1 MSNELREEHA
11 KRLLTDPLFVEAFEV
26 LEKNLQNSWSASGV
40 SETEAR
46 EQIWLSLRLLERIRL
61 HLTSIVETGDM
72 AKKFKEYQLQEIIM
86 VDTQEAP
93 HLAGDLP
100 KAPGSISEAQD
111 ALLGLMDSIEKPEEE
126 EKASPSEEVTE
137 DALEEESDEVEEEV
151 EETEDETLEDD
162 ESEESDEE
170 EVEDDSEE
178 TTLYT
183 VTVDGEEHEVTEE
196 ELVKGYSRQA
206 DYTRKTQQLAEHR
219 KQIDQAVEQYKGEIA
234 QTQQAREQYVSA
246 VAQAIETNYSHL
258 QQFQN
263 IDWERLKTEDREEYL
278 TKRDDY
284 RQAQEQIQSLQTAQG
299 EAQNQ
304 AAAEAQKEHQR
315 MVQEEHQKMVS
326 IIPQW
331 GEAET
336 RQAIAK
342 TVSEFALTKGYT
354 QEELNQLVDHRSIL
368 VLMQAKAYED
378 MQKKQN
384 TVRSKKV
391 KNKPK
396 VIRGKAKTE
405 KTSSDSVKR
414 KKQMKRLQQTGRAE
428 DAASLFE
435 DFVQL

>member
-1 MSNELREEHA
+1 
-11 KRLLTDPLFVEAFEV
+11 
-26 LEKNLQNSWSASGV
+26 
-40 SETEAR
+40 
-46 EQIWLSLRLLERIRL
+46 
-61 HLTSIVETGDM
+61 
-72 AKKFKEYQLQEIIM
+72 M

-93 HLAGDLP
+93 QIAGELP

-170 EVEDDSEE
+170 EVEDESEE

-263 IDWERLKTEDREEYL
+263 VDWERLKTEDREEYL

-284 RQAQEQIQSLQTAQG
+284 RQAQEQIQSLQAAQG

-315 MVQEEHQKMVS
+315 TVQEEHQKMVS

>member
-1 MSNELREEHA
+1 
-11 KRLLTDPLFVEAFEV
+11 
-26 LEKNLQNSWSASGV
+26 
-40 SETEAR
+40 
-46 EQIWLSLRLLERIRL
+46 
-61 HLTSIVETGDM
+61 
-72 AKKFKEYQLQEIIM
+72 M
-86 VDTQEAP
+86 VDTQSAP
-93 HLAGDLP
+93 QLAGELP
-100 KAPGSISEAQD
+100 KSPGSISEAQD
-111 ALLGLMDSIEKPEEE
+111 AFIGLMDSFEKPEEE
-126 EKASPSEEVTE
+126 EKASPSEETTE
-137 DALEEESDEVEEEV
+137 DVSEEPSNEVEEEV
-151 EETEDETLEDD
+151 EETEDETTDD

-183 VTVDGEEHEVTEE
+183 VTVDGEEQEVTEE

-219 KQIDQAVEQYKGEIA
+219 KQIDQAVEQYKSEIA
-234 QTQQAREQYVSA
+234 ETQQAREQYVSA

-263 IDWERLKTEDREEYL
+263 IDWEKLKTEDREEYL

-284 RQAQEQIQSLQTAQG
+284 RQAQDQIQSLQAAQG

-304 AAAEAQKEHQR
+304 AAAEAQKEHQKT
-315 MVQEEHQKMVS
+315 VQEEHQKMVS

-331 GEAET
+331 AEPET

-396 VIRGKAKTE
+396 VVRGKAKAD
-405 KTSSDSVKR
+405 KKDNDSAKR

-428 DAASLFE
+428 DAVSLFE
-435 DFVQL
+435 DFVEL

>member
-1 MSNELREEHA
+1 
-11 KRLLTDPLFVEAFEV
+11 
-26 LEKNLQNSWSASGV
+26 
-40 SETEAR
+40 
-46 EQIWLSLRLLERIRL
+46 
-61 HLTSIVETGDM
+61 
-72 AKKFKEYQLQEIIM
+72 M
-86 VDTQEAP
+86 VDTQSAP
-93 HLAGDLP
+93 QLAGELP
-100 KAPGSISEAQD
+100 KSPGSISEAQD
-111 ALLGLMDSIEKPEEE
+111 AFIGLMDSFEKPEEE
-126 EKASPSEEVTE
+126 EKASPSEETTE
-137 DALEEESDEVEEEV
+137 DALEEPSNEVEEEV
-151 EETEDETLEDD
+151 EETEDETTDD

-219 KQIDQAVEQYKGEIA
+219 KQIDQAVEQYKSEIA
-234 QTQQAREQYVSA
+234 ETQQAREQYVSA

-263 IDWERLKTEDREEYL
+263 IDWEKLKTEDREEYL

-284 RQAQEQIQSLQTAQG
+284 RQAQDQIQSLQAAQG

-304 AAAEAQKEHQR
+304 AAAEAQKEHQKT
-315 MVQEEHQKMVS
+315 VQEEHQKMVS

-331 GEAET
+331 AEPET

-396 VIRGKAKTE
+396 VVRGKAKAD
-405 KTSSDSVKR
+405 KKDNDSAKR

-428 DAASLFE
+428 DAVSLFE
-435 DFVQL
+435 DFVEL

>member
-1 MSNELREEHA
+1 
-11 KRLLTDPLFVEAFEV
+11 
-26 LEKNLQNSWSASGV
+26 
-40 SETEAR
+40 
-46 EQIWLSLRLLERIRL
+46 
-61 HLTSIVETGDM
+61 
-72 AKKFKEYQLQEIIM
+72 M
-86 VDTQEAP
+86 VDTQAAP
-93 HLAGDLP
+93 HLTGELP
-100 KAPGSISEAQD
+100 KEPGSISEAQD

-206 DYTRKTQQLAEHR
+206 DYTRKTQQLAEYR
-219 KQIDQAVEQYKGEIA
+219 KQIDQAVEKYKGEIA

-299 EAQNQ
+299 EAQHQ
-304 AAAEAQKEHQR
+304 AEAEALKDHQR

-396 VIRGKAKTE
+396 VVRGKAKLD
-405 KTSSDSVKR
+405 KQDNDSVKR

>member
-1 MSNELREEHA
+1 
-11 KRLLTDPLFVEAFEV
+11 
-26 LEKNLQNSWSASGV
+26 
-40 SETEAR
+40 
-46 EQIWLSLRLLERIRL
+46 
-61 HLTSIVETGDM
+61 
-72 AKKFKEYQLQEIIM
+72 M

-100 KAPGSISEAQD
+100 KEPGSISEAQD
-111 ALLGLMDSIEKPEEE
+111 AFLGLMDSIEKPEEE

-170 EVEDDSEE
+170 EVEDESEE

-263 IDWERLKTEDREEYL
+263 VDWERLKTEDREEYL

-284 RQAQEQIQSLQTAQG
+284 RQAQDQIQSLQAAQG

-304 AAAEAQKEHQR
+304 AAAEAENEHQR
-315 MVQEEHQKMVS
+315 TVQEEHQKMVS

-414 KKQMKRLQQTGRAE
+414 KKQLKRLQQTGRAE

>member
-1 MSNELREEHA
+1 
-11 KRLLTDPLFVEAFEV
+11 
-26 LEKNLQNSWSASGV
+26 
-40 SETEAR
+40 
-46 EQIWLSLRLLERIRL
+46 
-61 HLTSIVETGDM
+61 
-72 AKKFKEYQLQEIIM
+72 M
-86 VDTQEAP
+86 VDTQSAP
-93 HLAGDLP
+93 QLVGELP
-100 KAPGSISEAQD
+100 KEPGSIAEAQD
-111 ALLGLMDSIEKPEEE
+111 AFLGLMDSIEKPEEE

-137 DALEEESDEVEEEV
+137 DALEEPSDEVEET
-151 EETEDETLEDD
+151 EEETLEDD

-284 RQAQEQIQSLQTAQG
+284 RQAQDQIQSLQAAQG

-304 AAAEAQKEHQR
+304 AAAEAQKEHQKT
-315 MVQEEHQKMVS
+315 VQEEHQKMVS

-331 GEAET
+331 AEPET

-391 KNKPK
+391 KNKPT
-396 VIRGKAKTE
+396 VVRSKAKLD
-405 KTSSDSVKR
+405 KQDNDSVKR
-414 KKQMKRLQQTGRAE
+414 KKQMKRLQRTGRAE

-435 DFVQL
+435 DFVEL

>member
-1 MSNELREEHA
+1 
-11 KRLLTDPLFVEAFEV
+11 
-26 LEKNLQNSWSASGV
+26 
-40 SETEAR
+40 
-46 EQIWLSLRLLERIRL
+46 
-61 HLTSIVETGDM
+61 
-72 AKKFKEYQLQEIIM
+72 M

-93 HLAGDLP
+93 HLAGELP
-100 KAPGSISEAQD
+100 KSPGSISEAQD

-378 MQKKQN
+378 MQKKQT

-396 VIRGKAKTE
+396 VVRGKAKAD
-405 KTSSDSVKR
+405 KQDNDSVKR
-414 KKQMKRLQQTGRAE
+414 KKQMKRLQQTGKAE

>member
-1 MSNELREEHA
+1 M
-11 KRLLTDPLFVEAFEV
+11 
-26 LEKNLQNSWSASGV
+26 
-40 SETEAR
+40 
-46 EQIWLSLRLLERIRL
+46 
-61 HLTSIVETGDM
+61 
-72 AKKFKEYQLQEIIM
+72 
-86 VDTQEAP
+86 
-93 HLAGDLP
+93 
-100 KAPGSISEAQD
+100 
-111 ALLGLMDSIEKPEEE
+111 
-126 EKASPSEEVTE
+126 
-137 DALEEESDEVEEEV
+137 
-151 EETEDETLEDD
+151 EDD

-178 TTLYT
+178 TLLYT

-206 DYTRKTQQLAEHR
+206 DYTRKTQQLAEYR
-219 KQIDQAVEQYKGEIA
+219 NKIDQAVQNYESEIA

-258 QQFQN
+258 AQFQN
-263 IDWERLKTEDREEYL
+263 VDWERLKVEDREEYL

-284 RQAQEQIQSLQTAQG
+284 RQAQDQIQSLQQAQAK
-299 EAQNQ
+299 AQEESQ
-304 AAAEAQKEHQR
+304 AEAQKEHQR
-315 MVQEEHQKMVS
+315 IVQQEHQKMVS

-331 GEAET
+331 AEDDK

-342 TVSEFALTKGYT
+342 AVSEFAITKGYT
-354 QEELNQLVDHRSIL
+354 QEELSQLVDHRSIL

-396 VIRGKAKTE
+396 VIRGKAKAG
-405 KTSSDSVKR
+405 KVDADKAKR
-414 KKQMKRLQQTGRAE
+414 AKQMKRLQQTGRAE

-435 DFVQL
+435 DFVEL

>member
-1 MSNELREEHA
+1 
-11 KRLLTDPLFVEAFEV
+11 
-26 LEKNLQNSWSASGV
+26 
-40 SETEAR
+40 
-46 EQIWLSLRLLERIRL
+46 
-61 HLTSIVETGDM
+61 
-72 AKKFKEYQLQEIIM
+72 M
-86 VDTQEAP
+86 VDNQSGPQLVGE
-93 HLAGDLP
+93 LP
-100 KAPGSISEAQD
+100 ETPGSISEAQD
-111 ALLGLMDSIEKPEEE
+111 AILGLMDSLEKPEEE
-126 EKASPSEEVTE
+126 EQASPSEEVTE
-137 DALEEESDEVEEEV
+137 DVLEEESDEVEEEG
-151 EETEDETLEDD
+151 EEPDEDTEDD

-331 GEAET
+331 GESET

-378 MQKKQN
+378 MQKKQT

-414 KKQMKRLQQTGRAE
+414 KKQLKRLQQTGRAE

>member
-1 MSNELREEHA
+1 
-11 KRLLTDPLFVEAFEV
+11 
-26 LEKNLQNSWSASGV
+26 
-40 SETEAR
+40 
-46 EQIWLSLRLLERIRL
+46 
-61 HLTSIVETGDM
+61 
-72 AKKFKEYQLQEIIM
+72 M
-86 VDTQEAP
+86 VDTQTAP
-93 HLAGDLP
+93 QIAGELP
-100 KAPGSISEAQD
+100 KEPGSISEAQD
-111 ALLGLMDSIEKPEEE
+111 AFLSLMDSNEKPEEE
-126 EKASPSEEVTE
+126 EKASPSEETTE
-137 DALEEESDEVEEEV
+137 DALEETSDEVEEEV

-178 TTLYT
+178 TILYT

-219 KQIDQAVEQYKGEIA
+219 KQIDQVIENYKNETA
-234 QTQQAREQYVSA
+234 QTQQARDQYVSA

-258 QQFQN
+258 QQYQN
-263 IDWERLKTEDREEYL
+263 TDWERLKLEDREEYL
-278 TKRDDY
+278 TKRDEY
-284 RQAQEQIQSLQTAQG
+284 RQAQEQVQSLQQAQEKAQQ
-299 EAQNQ
+299 EAQVESQ
-304 AAAEAQKEHQR
+304 REHQR
-315 MVQEEHQKMVS
+315 IVQEEHQKMVG

-331 GEAET
+331 AEADK

-342 TVSEFALTKGYT
+342 AVSEFALGKGYT
-354 QEELNQLVDHRSIL
+354 QEELSQLVDHRSIL

-396 VIRGKAKTE
+396 VVRGKAKTE
-405 KTSSDSVKR
+405 RVDADKAKR
-414 KKQMKRLQQTGRAE
+414 AKQMKRLQQTGRAE

-435 DFVQL
+435 DFVEL